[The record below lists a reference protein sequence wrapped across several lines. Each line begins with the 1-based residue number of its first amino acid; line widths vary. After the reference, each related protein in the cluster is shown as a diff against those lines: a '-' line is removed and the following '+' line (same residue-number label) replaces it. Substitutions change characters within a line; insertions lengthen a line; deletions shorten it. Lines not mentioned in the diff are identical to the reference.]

1 MKRLNIALM
10 AGGDSSE
17 REIAL
22 QSAAQIASALDPAK
36 YDITLIDLHG
46 RDWHYTSPDG
56 RQWQVDKNDFSIT
69 IDGDRKTFDYALILI
84 HGTPGENGRLQG
96 YLDMMEIPYSS
107 CSMTSSVVT
116 FDKITT
122 KRTVAEFGIPLAR
135 GFFFSRDSRIDPKE
149 IVRTLGLPVFVK
161 PNASGSSFGVTKVKS
176 EADILPAVA
185 EAFTESDEI
194 LIEECIRGREMGCGM
209 LIAKGR
215 EYIFPITEIVS
226 KKEFFDYEAK
236 YTAGCSDEIT
246 PADIAPA
253 VSYTH
258 LTLPTTPYV

>member
-1 MKRLNIALM
+1 
-10 AGGDSSE
+10 
-17 REIAL
+17 
-22 QSAAQIASALDPAK
+22 
-36 YDITLIDLHG
+36 
-46 RDWHYTSPDG
+46 
-56 RQWQVDKNDFSIT
+56 
-69 IDGDRKTFDYALILI
+69 
-84 HGTPGENGRLQG
+84 
-96 YLDMMEIPYSS
+96 
-107 CSMTSSVVT
+107 MTSSVVT

-135 GFFFSRDSRIDPKE
+135 GFFFGRDSRIDPKE

-194 LIEECIRGREMGCGM
+194 LIEECIQGREMGCGM

-246 PADIAPA
+246 PADIAPEIKA
-253 VSYTH
+253 ELNRLTALAYKACRCRGRGARGFHRHARGQALPDRNQFDSRHERRQHRPQTGARSRHDARGTVRPDYRRH
-258 LTLPTTPYV
+258 L